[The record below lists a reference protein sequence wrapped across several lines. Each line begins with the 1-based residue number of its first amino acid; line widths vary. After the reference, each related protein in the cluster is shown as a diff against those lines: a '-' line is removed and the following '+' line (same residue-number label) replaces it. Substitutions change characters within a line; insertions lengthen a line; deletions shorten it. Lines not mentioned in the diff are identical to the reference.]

1 MANDPSPT
9 PKDKKIKKDRL
20 KSIRAL
26 VFFVLGLAVFINEAF
41 IVDNTQIDLI
51 AASLALMGL
60 PAVFKADEVRR
71 NGNGE

>member
-41 IVDNTQIDLI
+41 IVDTIQIELV

-60 PAVFKADEVRR
+60 PAVLKADEVRR
-71 NGNGE
+71 NGE

>member
-1 MANDPSPT
+1 MNANGST
-9 PKDKKIKKDRL
+9 QHKDNV

-26 VFFVLGLAVFINEAF
+26 VFFILGLVVFVHEAF
-41 IVDNTQIDLI
+41 FTAEIRIELV

-71 NGNGE
+71 NGNG